1 MGADVIVPCLSSI
14 TSGTY
19 FASLRGWGCLLLRP
33 QQIVEL
39 TLSLDCLGFPGGS
52 DGKAPACNVETR
64 VRSLGRGDRLEKEMA
79 THSST
84 LAWKIPWTEEPGRLG
99 PMGSQRVGH
108 DLVTSLSFS

>member
-19 FASLRGWGCLLLRP
+19 FASLRVWGCLLLRP

-84 LAWKIPWTEEPGRLG
+84 LAWRRPLTGKPGKLQSV
-99 PMGSQRVGH
+99 GSRRAGH
-108 DLVTSLSFS
+108 D